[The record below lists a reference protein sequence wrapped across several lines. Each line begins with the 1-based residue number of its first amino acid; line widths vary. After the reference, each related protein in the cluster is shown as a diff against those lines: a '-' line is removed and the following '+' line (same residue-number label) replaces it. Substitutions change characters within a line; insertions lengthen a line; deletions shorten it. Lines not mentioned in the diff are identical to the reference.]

1 MEMAIC
7 VPQKLHHDQEQPM
20 KQSHSRTKAKNKL
33 MYLENYIAFLRSRDL
48 QRLTCDQLKQKAV
61 EEGVAMIKPIDPARS
76 TLNDSISS
84 QAITNLDEAIKDLA
98 ALNWQECSVTS
109 IKSINSQNYV
119 SAVPVPHTAAT
130 RSTTPKANQ
139 TIATTSL
146 NSSGGPCKSVADE
159 SGSSLSMAVEGSGN
173 GGKRLLSLKRKRR
186 NLKNLHT
193 TEANAGD
200 TLN

>member
-1 MEMAIC
+1 
-7 VPQKLHHDQEQPM
+7 
-20 KQSHSRTKAKNKL
+20 
-33 MYLENYIAFLRSRDL
+33 
-48 QRLTCDQLKQKAV
+48 
-61 EEGVAMIKPIDPARS
+61 MIKPIDPARS

-84 QAITNLDEAIKDLA
+84 QAFMNLDETIKDLA

-119 SAVPVPHTAAT
+119 SPVPVPPTAAT

-193 TEANAGD
+193 AEANAGD